1 MSFTGLANVGVPR
14 GDRGPA
20 GPNAFRLSIHV
31 HGVGTQELS
40 FFDAVGYPLAA
51 RAAIWAR
58 DAERARGALAD
69 LDRSARRGTAIDCHR
84 IVIRAGIAALEGR
97 SGDAIGLYRDA
108 MRRWRAAGLIWDEAL
123 CAIDMA
129 TDLGPAEPEV
139 GAVVDGAREILVRL
153 GATPFVTRLDDLL
166 AGGTDRPAS
175 ASPRVP
181 TATPR

>member
-1 MSFTGLANVGVPR
+1 MAAR
-14 GDRGPA
+14 RA
-20 GPNAFRLSIHV
+20 
-31 HGVGTQELS
+31 TQELS
-40 FFDAVGYPLAA
+40 FFDAVGYPLVA

-58 DAERARGALAD
+58 DA
-69 LDRSARRGTAIDCHR
+69 
-84 IVIRAGIAALEGR
+84 

-129 TDLGPAEPEV
+129 TVLGPAEPEV

-166 AGGTDRPAS
+166 AVGTDRPAS